1 MPAERRRRIA
11 MSAEQLTAFLDGSAE
26 MVVAY
31 VDAAGWPVGTLARA
45 DRHRE
50 EITVEFDDP
59 TGTAAG
65 VGVGDAVCC
74 VAEQGARYDE
84 IRGAIVRGE
93 VTAAATAD
101 GRHRWTVRARH
112 TSSFDFAA
120 LADPPGESSE
130 PVSPRQP

>member
-11 MSAEQLTAFLDGSAE
+11 MGAEQLSAFLDGSAE

-31 VDAAGWPVGTLARA
+31 VDTAGWPVGTLAGA
-45 DRHRE
+45 DRHGE
-50 EITVEFDDP
+50 EITVEFADP

-74 VAEQGARYDE
+74 VAEEGTRYDE

-101 GRHRWTVRARH
+101 GRHRWTVRERH

-120 LADPPGESSE
+120 LADPESSG
-130 PVSPRQP
+130 PVSPRET